1 MTIEPITYRFVILTS
16 MPPIQ
21 RFFSGDV
28 KERVLYIRQVG
39 EEEVERIVE
48 WAKRNGVPVVSYPTP
63 EMYRFKEGDT
73 IYIKTKEGIYEVVV
87 K

>member
-1 MTIEPITYRFVILTS
+1 MTAEPITYRFVILTS

-21 RFFSGDV
+21 MFFSGDV
-28 KERVLYIRQVG
+28 KERILYIRRV
-39 EEEVERIVE
+39 EEGEVEKIIE
-48 WAKRNGVPVVSYPTP
+48 WAKRTGTPVVSYPTP
-63 EMYRFKEGDT
+63 VMYRFKEGDT